1 MKLKTILYSL
11 LALVIITPILLYV
24 GSLDWS
30 KKHTEK
36 ASNLPLFSKNTK
48 DGVYRLPVNGY
59 EFVVR
64 VAGMNNTGEAVILLH
79 GFPESSLM
87 WESLIQKTAQAGY
100 KVVAFDQRGYSPN
113 ARPSGIEAYHLNQLS
128 SDVLAV
134 AKQVGFEKFHLL
146 GHDWGAAVG
155 CKTVMENPSKILTWT
170 ALSIPHIGAFFNGVL
185 NDTVQRKRSGYF
197 KMFQKPI
204 FPEFLLTYLGQ
215 KTLKG
220 LLAKLPAQQREEYL
234 SILAEPGALTA
245 ELNWY
250 RAMDVEG
257 FVKNKTFEKPITCP
271 SLFIWGKKDFVIA
284 ESVINNQIPYFKN
297 SLTMLP
303 LDAGHNLIQEKE
315 QEVTDA
321 VLKHWKTKPTS
332 GE

>member
-11 LALVIITPILLYV
+11 LALVIFAPIVLYV

-30 KKHTEK
+30 RKHTEIV
-36 ASNLPLFSKNTK
+36 SNLPLFSKNAA
-48 DGVYRLPVNGY
+48 DGLYRLPANGY

-64 VAGMNNTGEAVILLH
+64 VAGMNNTGKAVILLH

-87 WESLIQKTAQAGY
+87 WESLIKKTAQAGY

-113 ARPSGIEAYHLNQLS
+113 ARPSGVEAYHLNQLS

-134 AKQVGFEKFHLL
+134 ANRVGFEKFHLL

-155 CKTVMENPSKILTWT
+155 CKTVMENPTKILTWT
-170 ALSIPHIGAFFNGVL
+170 ALSIPHIGAFFNGVI
-185 NDTVQRKRSGYF
+185 NDTTQRKRSGYF
-197 KMFQKPI
+197 KLFQKPI
-204 FPEFLLTYLGQ
+204 LPEFLLTYFGQ

-220 LLAKLPAQQREEYL
+220 FLEKLPVQQKEEYL

-250 RAMDVEG
+250 RAMDVES
-257 FVKNKTFEKPITCP
+257 FVKNKTFEKPINCP
-271 SLFIWGKKDFVIA
+271 TLFIWGKKDFVIA
-284 ESVINNQIPYFKN
+284 ESVIMNQTPYFKN
-297 SLTMLP
+297 SLTVLP

-321 VLKHWKTKPTS
+321 VLKHWKTKTNK
-332 GE
+332 